1 MICGSRSAV
10 GISFS
15 CHESAPLPGKPEF
28 RIDASGSTKMQK
40 AVRRTGLLYFP
51 GGSPVSQA
59 PPSGCVRFGGMEPG
73 PLQDAMRGAVI
84 RFGLGSDVP
93 DTGLL
98 LRPGAQCPDGFRHVT
113 LFFKGLFQPVA
124 DLYLSVGIRRPFEAG
139 RSGTAVPYDQE
150 PEGVEEVIA
159 GVGGGKCML
168 HAARDDPAEVAARA
182 SGCAAAIQLL
192 FQCRNVM
199 QPEPQLPGCQRNDPE
214 PFRREKH
221 RSAAAASTLPSI
233 CRRPVSGTSRGRGT
247 GGACRCG

>member
-59 PPSGCVRFGGMEPG
+59 PPS
-73 PLQDAMRGAVI
+73 DAMRGAVI

-98 LRPGAQCPDGFRHVT
+98 LRPGAQCPDGFGHVT
-113 LFFKGLFQPVA
+113 LFFKGFSSP
-124 DLYLSVGIRRPFEAG
+124 
-139 RSGTAVPYDQE
+139 
-150 PEGVEEVIA
+150 
-159 GVGGGKCML
+159 
-168 HAARDDPAEVAARA
+168 
-182 SGCAAAIQLL
+182 
-192 FQCRNVM
+192 
-199 QPEPQLPGCQRNDPE
+199 
-214 PFRREKH
+214 
-221 RSAAAASTLPSI
+221 
-233 CRRPVSGTSRGRGT
+233 
-247 GGACRCG
+247 

>member
-73 PLQDAMRGAVI
+73 PLQDALRGAVI
-84 RFGLGSDVP
+84 RVGLGGDLP

-98 LRPGAQCPDGFRHVT
+98 LSPGAQCPDGFGHVT
-113 LFFKGLFQPVA
+113 LFFKGFSSP
-124 DLYLSVGIRRPFEAG
+124 
-139 RSGTAVPYDQE
+139 
-150 PEGVEEVIA
+150 
-159 GVGGGKCML
+159 
-168 HAARDDPAEVAARA
+168 
-182 SGCAAAIQLL
+182 
-192 FQCRNVM
+192 
-199 QPEPQLPGCQRNDPE
+199 
-214 PFRREKH
+214 
-221 RSAAAASTLPSI
+221 
-233 CRRPVSGTSRGRGT
+233 
-247 GGACRCG
+247 

>member
-98 LRPGAQCPDGFRHVT
+98 LRTMPGRFRSCNPV
-113 LFFKGLFQPVA
+113 FQRLFQSVA
-124 DLYLSVGIRRPFEAG
+124 DLYPSVGIRRPFEAG
-139 RSGTAVPYDQE
+139 RSRNGTAIP
-150 PEGVEEVIA
+150 
-159 GVGGGKCML
+159 
-168 HAARDDPAEVAARA
+168 
-182 SGCAAAIQLL
+182 
-192 FQCRNVM
+192 
-199 QPEPQLPGCQRNDPE
+199 
-214 PFRREKH
+214 
-221 RSAAAASTLPSI
+221 
-233 CRRPVSGTSRGRGT
+233 
-247 GGACRCG
+247 

>member
-98 LRPGAQCPDGFRHVT
+98 LRPGAQCPDGFGHVT
-113 LFFKGLFQPVA
+113 LFFKGFSSPWP
-124 DLYLSVGIRRPFEAG
+124 I
-139 RSGTAVPYDQE
+139 
-150 PEGVEEVIA
+150 
-159 GVGGGKCML
+159 
-168 HAARDDPAEVAARA
+168 
-182 SGCAAAIQLL
+182 
-192 FQCRNVM
+192 
-199 QPEPQLPGCQRNDPE
+199 
-214 PFRREKH
+214 
-221 RSAAAASTLPSI
+221 STLPSASAA
-233 CRRPVSGTSRGRGT
+233 PLKQADPATAPPSRKIRNQKVWK
-247 GGACRCG
+247 R